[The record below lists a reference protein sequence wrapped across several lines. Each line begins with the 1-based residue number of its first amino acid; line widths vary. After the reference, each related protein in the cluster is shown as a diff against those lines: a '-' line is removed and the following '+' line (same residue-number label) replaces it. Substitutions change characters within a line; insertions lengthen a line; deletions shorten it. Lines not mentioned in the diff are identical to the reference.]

1 MRKGLTGYFLQR
13 YIETGSFLLQ
23 QKVRLLVYFN
33 LVLFGLMP
41 PAIVGLN
48 MIQER
53 GILSLMNAVLVLVIL
68 VTILSMVLI
77 RKGFYNWAANIVAI
91 CTSAGIVAMA
101 FNAHGFRNADHISN
115 FFYMSSII
123 VFAALFC
130 RKAVVIGIS
139 AFFLASG
146 VYSYIRVMPLLEEV
160 YQKVAQGMVGDYMF
174 AALLTAMLS
183 YITVMI
189 HETSNR
195 YALDE
200 AEKNRR
206 QCETTDALLYSV
218 QGIAATLAESSEK
231 MSATSS
237 SFSDNAQSQAAS
249 AEEITSTIEEIS
261 AGVENVAESVARQ
274 YAMVANLLTG
284 IRELSGIITVMS
296 SRIEESAGH
305 ASEISD
311 QGESGERSLSAMSE
325 GMKNI
330 MQSSRDMNGIIG
342 IINDIADQINLLSL
356 NAAIEAARAGDAGR
370 GFAVVADE
378 ISKLAD
384 RTASSIKDIS
394 TLIGMNEKEINRGI
408 ADASNVM
415 GLMNGIVSGIEG
427 ISSRM
432 GDILNYLKQ
441 QIQTSGRVEKDAESL
456 RAVSDEIKTAAE
468 EQKVAA
474 SEITRSISII
484 NEIAQSNADGAGQI
498 AEGARELAGVAETL
512 KGKVTSF

>member
-41 PAIVGLN
+41 PAILALN

-53 GILSLMNAVLVLVIL
+53 GIFSLMNVVLILIVLVTV
-68 VTILSMVLI
+68 LSLALI
-77 RKGFYNWAANIVAI
+77 RKGFYNGAANIVAI
-91 CTSAGIVAMA
+91 CTSVGIVAMG
-101 FNAHGFRNADHISN
+101 FNAHSFRNADHISN

-146 VYSYIRVMPLLEEV
+146 VYSYIRVMPMLDEV
-160 YQKVAQGMVGDYMF
+160 YQKVAQGMVGDYIF
-174 AALLTAMLS
+174 AALLTAVLS

-206 QCETTDALLYSV
+206 QCETTDALLHSV
-218 QGIAATLAESSEK
+218 QDIAATLAESSDR

-274 YAMVANLLTG
+274 YAMVANLLSG
-284 IRELSGIITVMS
+284 IRDLSGIITVMS
-296 SRIEESAGH
+296 TRIRESADH
-305 ASEISD
+305 ASEISG
-311 QGESGERSLSAMSE
+311 QGASGERSLSAMSD

-384 RTASSIKDIS
+384 RTASSIKEIS

-415 GLMNGIVSGIEG
+415 GLMNGIVRGIEG

-432 GDILNYLKQ
+432 SDILDYLKQ
-441 QIQTSGRVEKDAESL
+441 QVQTSGRVEKDAESL
-456 RAVSDEIKTAAE
+456 RAVSDEIRTAAE

-484 NEIAQSNADGAGQI
+484 NEIAQSNAEGAGQI
-498 AEGARELAGVAETL
+498 AEGARGLAGVADTL